1 MSAAETTTKQELAGT
16 SVKDRVLDSEKLA
29 NALGALMQ
37 NPGNHA
43 VNRMA
48 NIIYNMVLGVD
59 PRLIGMATFIFRMW
73 DAFTDPVM
81 GHISDNTRT
90 RLGRRRPWIILGAVL
105 CGVTFPLI
113 WLVPRG
119 WGEGATFTY
128 LLLSCIIFYTCYTI
142 FAVPYNTL
150 AMEMTPD
157 YHEKTRV
164 VAWRALFMK
173 LSAIGI
179 AWLFFFTQQFKDTLT
194 GMRWVGLGLGVV
206 FVVFGVLPGFF
217 VKERYYKQASKQ
229 DKVKL
234 WPSIKATLSCTP
246 FVMLVSM
253 VILMVLGCQMINGL
267 GEYLNVYYLHGG
279 EKGPASVISGLTGT
293 GSMLSS
299 IASIPMFTY
308 LASRFGKLK
317 ALYVNVAL
325 MMIGS
330 IAKWF
335 LITPTNPYLM
345 IVNGIMMGP
354 GTTGLWVILASM
366 SADICDYDELKT
378 GKRREGSFSSIYQW
392 ILKLGSS
399 LAFLLAGF
407 ILVGTG
413 FKAEL
418 GGEQAASTFFWMR
431 VFYSVTPAAAM
442 TIIFFIL
449 LKYPLSAKETH
460 RIRAELEARR
470 GEL

>member
-1 MSAAETTTKQELAGT
+1 MKQKTEHHAPAT
-16 SVKDRVLDSEKLA
+16 AVKDKVLDSEKLA
-29 NALGALMQ
+29 NALGALLA

-59 PRLIGMATFIFRMW
+59 PRLIGTATFIFRMW
-73 DAFTDPVM
+73 DAFTDPIM
-81 GHISDNTRT
+81 GHVSDNSRFKM
-90 RLGRRRPWIILGAVL
+90 GRRRPWIILGAVL
-105 CGVTFPLI
+105 CGITFPLI

-119 WGEGATFTY
+119 WSEGATFSY
-128 LLLSCIIFYTCYTI
+128 LLLSCIVFFTCYTI

-157 YHEKTRV
+157 YHEKTRI

-194 GMRWVGLGLGVV
+194 GMRWVGLGLAVV
-206 FVVFGVLPGFF
+206 FVVFGVLPGLF

-229 DKVKL
+229 EKVKL
-234 WPSIKATLSCTP
+234 WPSIKTSLSCKP
-246 FVMLVSM
+246 FVMLISM

-293 GSMLSS
+293 GAMISS
-299 IASIPMFTY
+299 ILSIPMFTY
-308 LASRFGKLK
+308 FAQRLGKLR
-317 ALYVNVAL
+317 ALYINVAL
-325 MMIGS
+325 MLAGS
-330 IAKWF
+330 VAKWF
-335 LITPTNPYLM
+335 LITPVNPYLM
-345 IVNGIMMGP
+345 ILNGILMGP

-366 SADICDYDELKT
+366 SADICDYDELRT

-413 FKAEL
+413 FKAEF

-431 VFYSVTPAAAM
+431 VFYTVTPATAM
-442 TIIFFIL
+442 LIIFGIL
-449 LKYPLSAKETH
+449 TRYPLTEQETQ
-460 RIRAELEARR
+460 RIRKELEARR
-470 GEL
+470 GVL

>member
-1 MSAAETTTKQELAGT
+1 MRKHEKHKAPETAL
-16 SVKDRVLDSEKLA
+16 KDKVLDSEKLA

-43 VNRMA
+43 VNKMA

-81 GHISDNTRT
+81 GYISDNSRT
-90 RLGRRRPWIILGAVL
+90 KWGRRRPWIILGAVL
-105 CGVTFPLI
+105 CGITFPLI

-128 LLLSCIIFYTCYTI
+128 LLLSCLVFFTCYTI

-150 AMEMTPD
+150 AMELTPD

-164 VAWRALFMK
+164 VAWRALFSK

-179 AWLFFFTQQFKDTLT
+179 AWLFFFTQQFDDTLT
-194 GMRWVGLGLGVV
+194 GMRWVALGLAVV
-206 FVVFGVLPGFF
+206 FVVFGVLPGLF

-229 DKVKL
+229 EKVKL
-234 WPSIKATLSCTP
+234 WPSIKTSLRCKP
-246 FVMLVSM
+246 FVMLLAM

-279 EKGPASVISGLTGT
+279 QKGPASVISGLSGT
-293 GSMLSS
+293 GAMISS
-299 IASIPMFTY
+299 ILSIPLFTY
-308 LASRFGKLK
+308 LAHRFGKLR
-317 ALYVNVAL
+317 ALYVNVGFML
-325 MMIGS
+325 IGS
-330 IAKWF
+330 ICKWF

-366 SADICDYDELKT
+366 SADICDYDEVQT
-378 GKRREGSFSSIYQW
+378 GKRREGSFASIYQW

-431 VFYSVTPAAAM
+431 VFYAATPATAM
-442 TIIFFIL
+442 LIILAIL
-449 LKYPLSAKETH
+449 TRYPLTERETL
-460 RIRAELEARR
+460 RIRKELEDRR
-470 GEL
+470 GAL